1 MAKRVLLHVGTP
13 KTGTTFVQDIMF
25 TNRESLAEKGILYPG
40 DRHDAH
46 FLAALDLMGL
56 AWGGLESEA
65 VGAWDRLAEQVREFP
80 GTAVISHEILGHASR
95 LHVERALASLGD
107 AEVHLI
113 LSARDLVR
121 QIPAEWQ
128 ENVKHRRTTTYAD
141 FLAEIQDP
149 ERSGPLAQWFWA
161 VQELPDVLD
170 RWAAT
175 LPADQVHIVTVPPP
189 GSAKDLLWLRFA
201 EVFGLDPALA
211 PEQTR
216 ANTSLGVP
224 ETELIRRLN
233 ELLNDVVPGEVYRP
247 IVREFLV
254 HRNLSLFT
262 DSPRLALPDDVRAWA
277 DGRSHAWV
285 EELAARGYDVIGDL
299 ADLEPAPTGASYT
312 EPTEAAIAEAGVR
325 GIAAAVTEI
334 GRLRDV
340 EDRQVEEIA
349 ALNREL
355 EKFRG
360 TRSYRAKERL
370 VQRADGSALAKVGL
384 EGYRRLRGRNSR
396 DT

>member
-25 TNRESLAEKGILYPG
+25 TNRESLARKGILYPG

-56 AWGGLESEA
+56 AWGGLETEA
-65 VGAWDRLAEQVREFP
+65 VGAWDALAAEVRAFP

-128 ENVKHRRTTTYAD
+128 ENVKHRQTRTYAD

-149 ERSGPLAQWFWA
+149 ERGGRLAQWFWA

-175 LPADQVHIVTVPPP
+175 LPPEQVHIVTVPPP

-211 PEQTR
+211 PEETR

-233 ELLNDVVPGEVYRP
+233 KVLNDVVPGDVYRP

-254 HRNLSLFT
+254 HRNLSLNT
-262 DSPRLALPDDVRAWA
+262 SSPRIALPDDVRAWA
-277 DGRSHAWV
+277 DARSHAWV
-285 EELAARGYDVIGDL
+285 EELSRRGYAVVGDL
-299 ADLEPAPTGASYT
+299 ADLEPAPTGATYT

-325 GIAAAVTEI
+325 GIAAAVQEI
-334 GRLRDV
+334 GRLREV

-349 ALNREL
+349 DLHREL
-355 EKFRG
+355 ERFRG
-360 TRSYRAKERL
+360 RRTYQVKEQL
-370 VQRADGSALAKVGL
+370 VQKADESAVAKAGL
-384 EGYRRLRGRNSR
+384 EAYRRLRGRNSR
-396 DT
+396 ET